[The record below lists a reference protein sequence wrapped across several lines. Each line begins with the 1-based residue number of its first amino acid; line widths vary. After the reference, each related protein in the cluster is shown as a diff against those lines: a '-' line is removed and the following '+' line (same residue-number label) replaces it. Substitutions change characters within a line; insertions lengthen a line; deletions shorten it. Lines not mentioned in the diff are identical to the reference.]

1 MPLRAAG
8 LRFPHKRVL
17 LARTKLAYIHLRN
30 LLTDAKRDRSARV
43 FAYAVIWLPD
53 ELLLLYLEQG
63 ELVNAV
69 ALNDQGYRVIAIAGA
84 LDQVP
89 SAAEF
94 GEICFHEAADEQL
107 ACMHFSQATEPD
119 PWPNELDATDPTALL
134 RYLRA
139 ITFDGMLEVIRDEAV
154 SYAIVQDGLIER
166 AYVAGHSVG
175 APADRVRRLISREGA
190 ESADVSVRV
199 SRWPAPPPLPVQAA
213 PALIH
218 AYRGVASGLV
228 ARLTAAG
235 NQDAAKI
242 AEAARHTLVAEHR
255 CLAKFSVLDPPQDD
269 PVVGTDALT
278 EAMAAWISEIIWS
291 AAPAGS
297 TTAEDLLRDATRER
311 RHMLQSAG
319 FYNRLP
325 WALA

>member
-53 ELLLLYLEQG
+53 ELLVLYLQEG
-63 ELVNAV
+63 ELVNAI

-84 LDQVP
+84 LDHVP

-94 GEICFHEAADEQL
+94 GEICFHEADDEQL
-107 ACMHFSQATEPD
+107 ACMHFSQATEPE
-119 PWPNELDATDPTALL
+119 PWPTELDTADPTALF

-154 SYAIVQDGLIER
+154 SYAIVKDGVIER
-166 AYVAGHSVG
+166 AYMSEPGVG
-175 APADRVRRLISREGA
+175 APADRIKRLMSREDA
-190 ESADVSVRV
+190 ESDAPVRV
-199 SRWPAPPPLPVQAA
+199 SRWTVPPPLPVQAS
-213 PALIH
+213 PALIQ
-218 AYRGVASGLV
+218 AYRGVATKLV

-235 NQDAAKI
+235 NPDAAKI
-242 AEAARHTLVAEHR
+242 AEAARYTLLSEHV
-255 CLAKFSVLDPPQDD
+255 CLQQFSALDPPQTD
-269 PVVGTDALT
+269 PVVGIDALT
-278 EAMAAWISEIIWS
+278 EAMADWISEVIWS
-291 AAPAGS
+291 AAHTGAA
-297 TTAEDLLRDATRER
+297 TAEDLLRDATLER

-325 WALA
+325 WDLA